1 VTLVVILAL
10 YYTVGPQLISSAS
23 YLNYFNPSQW
33 KIPVVSFFAL
43 YANIAANNPAVA
55 ILISLAFIFGYMT
68 VTGWSFIIFSRA
80 VFALSF
86 DRILPSSLAD
96 INEKYHTP
104 IKAYIVFGILTVI
117 FLMLLTFPSTAVTI
131 YTYGVG
137 LNVVY
142 MISFFLTSISL
153 MILPYRYRQLYESS
167 CPVKT
172 KVAGVPVVSVIGA
185 ISAIFLVLYEYIF
198 ITYNVYFGVTTNFLE
213 VMVGFVVF
221 FIVLYFVII
230 AYRKRQGVDV
240 TLVYREIP
248 PERMEEREGVRL
260 INRES
265 PCS

>member
-1 VTLVVILAL
+1 
-10 YYTVGPQLISSAS
+10 
-23 YLNYFNPSQW
+23 
-33 KIPVVSFFAL
+33 
-43 YANIAANNPAVA
+43 
-55 ILISLAFIFGYMT
+55 MT

-104 IKAYIVFGILTVI
+104 IKAYLVFAALTMV
-117 FLMLLTFPSTAVTI
+117 FLVLLTFPSTAVTI

-142 MISFFLTSISL
+142 MLSFFLTSIAL

-167 CPVKT
+167 CPVKA
-172 KVAGVPVVSVIGA
+172 KVAGIPVVSIIGA

-198 ITYNVYFGVTTNFLE
+198 ITYSVYFGVTTGFLE
-213 VMVGFVVF
+213 VMVGFIVF

-230 AYRKRQGVDV
+230 SYRKRQGVDID
-240 TLVYREIP
+240 LVYREIP
-248 PERMEEREGVRL
+248 PE
-260 INRES
+260 
-265 PCS
+265 